1 MGYSLSL
8 LTIQSADPDA
18 ALSTL
23 NIIRTG
29 QSCEYACE
37 QLTGYALPQGW
48 YLVVANRCDH
58 SFLRPDVLG
67 TLSQGN
73 RIVACSIEERVMFS
87 SAEEW
92 AAGTMAWWVAHSG
105 EHDLTDLKVSG
116 TLPPGFQSM
125 ADALVAKQEL
135 EGGKAAGVD
144 HYFDIPLNAA
154 KAITGF
160 KHDEV
165 AHGVDYAK
173 FDLLKETTA
182 QRNRQRWWKVWQ

>member
-8 LTIQSADPDA
+8 LAIQCSDLDA
-18 ALSTL
+18 TLSTL

-37 QLTGYALPQGW
+37 RLTGYALPRGW

-73 RIVACSIEERVMFS
+73 RVVACSIEEHVMFS

-92 AAGTMAWWVAHSG
+92 VAGAMVWWVAHSG
-105 EHDLTDLKVSG
+105 GHDLTDLKTSA

-125 ADALVAKQEL
+125 ADALVAKQEQ

-144 HYFDIPLNAA
+144 HYFHIPLNAA

-165 AHGVDYAK
+165 GPGVDYEK

-182 QRNRQRWWKVWQ
+182 PKHRRPWWKVWQ